1 MIKGLLQNYGD
12 TKSSPKSYNNHFG
25 VPLSLSELSVG
36 DKYGIF
42 EVGMSKPGE
51 INNLSK
57 LIKPDIG
64 IITNIGEAH
73 IENFKNLKGIADAK
87 GEIINNISK
96 NGTIILNKDDK
107 YFNHLKKKAKLKNLN
122 IVSFGLNKKSEV
134 FPINFTNKTNNLYRI
149 RVKDQILSLK
159 FKNLNIYNVLSSL
172 ALLKELNLNLNKVV
186 NFLRNYQSGEGRG
199 KVHNV
204 KRYGKIFKL
213 IDESYN
219 ANPLSVKTAIN
230 NFKKIKKQ
238 NFKKYL
244 FLGDMLELGE
254 KSDSFTKIYQ
264 KLLTILI

>member
-1 MIKGLLQNYGD
+1 
-12 TKSSPKSYNNHFG
+12 
-25 VPLSLSELSVG
+25 
-36 DKYGIF
+36 
-42 EVGMSKPGE
+42 MSKPGE

-64 IITNIGEAH
+64 IITNIGEL
-73 IENFKNLKGIADAK
+73 IREFQKSKGIADAK

-172 ALLKELNLNLNKVV
+172 ALLKELNLNLNEVV
-186 NFLRNYQSGEGRG
+186 
-199 KVHNV
+199 
-204 KRYGKIFKL
+204 I
-213 IDESYN
+213 
-219 ANPLSVKTAIN
+219 
-230 NFKKIKKQ
+230 
-238 NFKKYL
+238 
-244 FLGDMLELGE
+244 
-254 KSDSFTKIYQ
+254 
-264 KLLTILI
+264 

>member
-1 MIKGLLQNYGD
+1 MLKKRERSRAKILAITGSAGKTSLKDLIKGLLQNYGD
-12 TKSSPKSYNNHFG
+12 TKVPPKSYNNHFG

-64 IITNIGEAH
+64 IITNLLGEAH

-107 YFNHLKKKAKLKNLN
+107 YFNHLKKEGKIKNLN

-159 FKNLNIYNVLSSL
+159 FK
-172 ALLKELNLNLNKVV
+172 
-186 NFLRNYQSGEGRG
+186 
-199 KVHNV
+199 
-204 KRYGKIFKL
+204 
-213 IDESYN
+213 ES
-219 ANPLSVKTAIN
+219 
-230 NFKKIKKQ
+230 
-238 NFKKYL
+238 
-244 FLGDMLELGE
+244 
-254 KSDSFTKIYQ
+254 
-264 KLLTILI
+264 